1 VLTNDDVPLRAA
13 FAATAVWRAPA
24 VPSSRVQEII
34 KASRGNKS
42 DFEVAA
48 EILGGGNGRKAS
60 GAEIAKTILAGPPK
74 E

>member
-1 VLTNDDVPLRAA
+1 MSAWFDCVGVTGWEQEL
-13 FAATAVWRAPA
+13 
-24 VPSSRVQEII
+24 VQE
-34 KASRGNKS
+34 SRGGKS

-60 GAEIAKTILAGPPK
+60 SAEIAKTILAGPPK